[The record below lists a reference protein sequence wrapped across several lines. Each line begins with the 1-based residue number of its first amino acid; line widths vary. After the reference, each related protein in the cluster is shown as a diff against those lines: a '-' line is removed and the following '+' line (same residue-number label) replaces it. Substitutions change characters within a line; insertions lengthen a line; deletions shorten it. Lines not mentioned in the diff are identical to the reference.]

1 MSVCVCL
8 CLCVF
13 CFQGG
18 QGDALQV
25 QGHAFFKGLNWTDVL
40 KRRYVPPIQ
49 PCGPDS
55 SATTGAT
62 SGAGPVV
69 SGGGSAEN
77 FEREFTGLDVS
88 KIFEVTDP
96 LSPNSNAIF
105 ANFDVEP
112 SIRLYHPTPRGDS
125 ERGSDKASEAVQCR
139 RPSGTKA
146 QPSSGT
152 HMMPAA

>member
-1 MSVCVCL
+1 
-8 CLCVF
+8 
-13 CFQGG
+13 
-18 QGDALQV
+18 
-25 QGHAFFKGLNWTDVL
+25 
-40 KRRYVPPIQ
+40 
-49 PCGPDS
+49 
-55 SATTGAT
+55 
-62 SGAGPVV
+62 VV

-112 SIRLYHPTPRGDS
+112 SIRLYHPTPRGDRAAS
-125 ERGSDKASEAVQCR
+125 ERESEAVQCR